1 MKLASC
7 SPSQPATVKWVDEGP
22 YAVRLASLG
31 IRPGAHIQI
40 IGKTTGSGLILK
52 VEENRV
58 AIHRSM
64 ADQIEIDLLE
74 GAHV

>member
-1 MKLASC
+1 
-7 SPSQPATVKWVDEGP
+7 
-22 YAVRLASLG
+22 LG